1 MGDMKPL
8 EDEPRSMIRV
18 AVILAT
24 DEKGLQRVFG
34 IPAVRRL
41 ILLTGQ
47 LGLEAVHLVG
57 RVSSLWAV
65 ISDLI
70 SPNAVHQLEDPALL
84 GGVVQKLNVSDGAG
98 VLVLR
103 ANHVVDRVSLT
114 RLMEMGER
122 PGLYL
127 LGANKKSG
135 VDGIYIA
142 SLTDLASLLPALWL
156 RDISKL
162 DILDRAQ
169 HVEGVSGL
177 PSVIDRK
184 EDLVRISEAKLVT
197 ALAFQTKERDG
208 FLARHL
214 SRRISRS
221 FSKRLAHTAVAPN
234 QITLVGVTIG
244 MVGAFFLSRPGYW
257 PQLMGSVLFLCF
269 AVIDGVDGEVSR
281 LRLQESQFGYY
292 LDMITDNIVNVAI
305 FAGIAFGL
313 YHETADGIYLK
324 VLLFLFGGFGL
335 CAISVYYNISRR
347 SQDELRRS
355 PKITRFM
362 ALLTN
367 SDFAY
372 LIVALALI
380 HRLQWFLFAV
390 AVGTYLFAATLWAAS
405 LYKKRAARL

>member
-1 MGDMKPL
+1 
-8 EDEPRSMIRV
+8 MIRT

-24 DEKGLQRVFG
+24 DEKGLQQVFG

-41 ILLTGQ
+41 IVLTRQ
-47 LGLEAVHLVG
+47 VGLEAVHIVG
-57 RVSSLWAV
+57 HVSSLLPV

-70 SPNAVHQLEDPALL
+70 SAKAVHQVEDPALL
-84 GGVVQKLNVSDGAG
+84 DRVVQKLNVSDGEG

-103 ANHVVDRVSLT
+103 ANHVVDRFSLT
-114 RLMEMGER
+114 RLIEMGEK

-127 LGANKKSG
+127 LGANRESG

-142 SLTDLASLLPALWL
+142 SPTDLTSLLRALWL
-156 RDISKL
+156 CDTSKL
-162 DILDRAQ
+162 EILDRAQ

-177 PSVIDRK
+177 PSVIDRR
-184 EDLVRISEAKLVT
+184 EDLIRISEAKLVT

-214 SRRISRS
+214 SRRISP
-221 FSKRLAHTAVAPN
+221 FISKRLAHTRVKPN
-234 QITLVGVTIG
+234 QITLVGVAIG
-244 MVGAFFLSRPGYW
+244 LVGAFFLSRPGYW
-257 PQLMGSVLFLCF
+257 PQLMGSLLFLCF

-313 YHETADGIYLK
+313 YRDTADGIYLK
-324 VLLFLFGGFGL
+324 ALLFLFGGFGL
-335 CAISVYYNISRR
+335 CAISVYYNVSKR
-347 SQDELRRS
+347 SQDELRQS
-355 PKITRFM
+355 PKIARFM
-362 ALLTN
+362 VLLTN

-380 HRLQWFLFAV
+380 HRLQWFLFST
-390 AVGTYLFAATLWAAS
+390 AVGTYLFAATLWAVS
-405 LYKKRAARL
+405 LYGKRAARR